1 MDTAACLKLALKVLN
16 KTMESLSAENIDL
29 FALKRKD
36 DGTMVH
42 AVYPQDVV
50 STMLDEVK
58 AEQEAKDAEKE
69 KLAVSS

>member
-1 MDTAACLKLALKVLN
+1 
-16 KTMESLSAENIDL
+16 MESLSAENIDL

-42 AVYPQDVV
+42 VVYPQDTV